1 MQEEKDKAI
10 TIKTFV
16 YAISLMLCIGF
27 SFGFGIKIADKLYLG
42 EIFYWVLL
50 ISITIIGLILYT
62 ITRIEVG
69 LYDQEKRIKELEQ
82 LICKKK

>member
-50 ISITIIGLILYT
+50 NFDNYYWVNSLYNNKNRSWLI
-62 ITRIEVG
+62 
-69 LYDQEKRIKELEQ
+69 
-82 LICKKK
+82 